1 MTLLGRV
8 LRGLW
13 PDRNPLRRTIDR
25 LESAVIAG
33 LMVAFL
39 AGAPLAAITVGQWAY
54 SGAVRAERVENA
66 AWHPVTAVVL
76 QGVPRSPANPY
87 GAADVAQVPA
97 SWTAPD
103 GTRHTGNITVATGTA
118 KGATATI
125 WTDRSGVQTGP
136 PLGPAQVTDRA
147 ALAGALAVFGIAF
160 LLMATGALIHR
171 ALDRR
176 RLAAWDA
183 EWDVAGPHW
192 TNHR

>member
-1 MTLLGRV
+1 M

-13 PDRNPLRRTIDR
+13 PDRNPLRRTADR
-25 LESAVIAG
+25 LESAVMAG
-33 LMVAFL
+33 LVLAFL
-39 AGAPLAAITVGQWAY
+39 AGAPWAAIAVGQWAY
-54 SGAVRAERVENA
+54 TGAARAERAQNA
-66 AWHPVTAVVL
+66 AWHPVTAVIL
-76 QGVPRSPANPY
+76 QGVPRPSVNTY
-87 GAADVAQVPA
+87 GAADVTQVPA

-103 GTRHTGNITVATGTA
+103 RTRHTGSVTAAAGTA
-118 KGATATI
+118 KGSTVTI

-136 PLGPAQVTDRA
+136 PLEPPQVADRA
-147 ALAGALAVFGIAF
+147 ALAGTLAVFGIAF